1 MLKTAPRLAAILGL
15 VLAPQVTLAAADHVI
30 TQVGL
35 TKAPAYLIDLDT
47 LTAQDKRRLD
57 FYAGKIIT
65 GISEISALELTG
77 DRATIKR
84 KVDEARNLATRFSH
98 SSQDLGLTAEEARRY
113 FLGQFVSRYT
123 GRLPDAMMG
132 ETGNFDL
139 NALFA
144 VTDDPS
150 QPGTAV
156 TGGYVDLLRDED
168 IGGIGVT
175 D

>member
-15 VLAPQVTLAAADHVI
+15 LLAPQVTLAGADHAI
-30 TQVGL
+30 IQAGP
-35 TKAPAYLIDLDT
+35 TKAPAILIDLDT

-77 DRATIKR
+77 DRATINR
-84 KVDEARNLATRFSH
+84 KVEAARDLASRFSH

-113 FLGQFVSRYT
+113 FLGQFVSQYT
-123 GRLPDAMMG
+123 GRLPDAMVG
-132 ETGNFDL
+132 DTGNFDL
-139 NALFA
+139 NALF
-144 VTDDPS
+144 VITDDPA
-150 QPGTAV
+150 QPATAV